1 MTIMV
6 TYKAFGLGKPTPRGG
21 GGGGGGRSRNRNRSR
36 SRSRSIGSH
45 VGLNRVRVIPR
56 SILTG
61 QDVVEFEVG
70 FGRTCESY
78 VAGRSVS
85 YLTTQRSRPNPLSW
99 MAVKG
104 GELTKLVLE
113 MIF

>member
-6 TYKAFGLGKPTPRGG
+6 TYKAFGLGKPTPRGS
-21 GGGGGGRSRNRNRSR
+21 GGGGGGRSRNRSR
-36 SRSRSIGSH
+36 SRSRSIGIH

-70 FGRTCESY
+70 FERTCESC

-113 MIF
+113 MIY